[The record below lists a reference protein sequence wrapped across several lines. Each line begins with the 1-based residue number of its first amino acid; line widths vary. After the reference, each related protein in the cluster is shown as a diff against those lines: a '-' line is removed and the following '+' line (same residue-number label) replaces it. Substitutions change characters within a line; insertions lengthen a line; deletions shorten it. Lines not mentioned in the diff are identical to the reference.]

1 MCIVA
6 LQAHAKGKVY
16 MVCASKTEKI
26 IVRAS
31 NPGQFDSDDVQW
43 QRAQV
48 PDAIF
53 HNVSDG
59 FVELVLT

>member
-1 MCIVA
+1 MCVVA
-6 LQAHAKGKVY
+6 LKAQAQGKSY
-16 MVCASKTEKI
+16 MVCASHTEKI

-48 PDAIF
+48 PEAIF
-53 HNVSDG
+53 HNVRNQ
-59 FVELVLT
+59 F